1 MFVICSFLVLFL
13 IIRRPPKSTR
23 TDTLFPYTTLFRSLM
38 AQRLVRKLCKHCKE
52 PYDASTTEKE
62 QLGLDPSQ
70 PLVLQKP
77 VGCPLCRHTGYLGRS
92 GVHEVIEVDRKL
104 EEMIHDN
111 ASEIG
116 RAHV

>member
-1 MFVICSFLVLFL
+1 MTPSFPT
-13 IIRRPPKSTR
+13 RRSS
-23 TDTLFPYTTLFRSLM
+23 D
-38 AQRLVRKLCKHCKE
+38 LCKHCKE

-70 PLVLQKP
+70 PLFLQKP

-111 ASEIG
+111 ASEQQLEAYARSQG
-116 RAHV
+116 DRKSTRLNSSH